1 MSATENAKPG
11 QPGRFVVSSE
21 LKTVF
26 SILMFIGVAGLVI
39 GLIHDPKR
47 VWMAYLLAFFYFTS
61 LALGGVFFS
70 ALQHVTKAG
79 WSVNI
84 RRLTESLTS
93 FLPFAALGAALFL
106 IGAPKLYEWL
116 NKTKVAA
123 DPILTGKEAY
133 LSGPA
138 FVVRLV
144 LFFGVWLYFAK
155 VLVGKS
161 IAQDTSGDDSITY
174 KLGKLSIAFLL
185 FFALSYSLFSVDLL
199 MSVQPHWFSTIYGVY
214 TFAGLFQATMAFL
227 ILVILYL
234 KKQNLLNGYVT
245 EDHLHDLG
253 KFLFAFTVF
262 WAYIAFSQYMLIWYA
277 NLPAETIFI
286 IPRCQGLWIPVSLLL
301 LIGKFIVP
309 FVALLPRWAKRT
321 PAHLAA
327 VSIWI
332 LAMQYLDLY
341 WLVYPAYFKEAP
353 KFGLYEI
360 AIFAGFL
367 GVFLF
372 AVSRFLSRNNLVP
385 IRDPRIRESLH
396 HHVTY

>member
-1 MSATENAKPG
+1 MANENAKPA
-11 QPGRFVVSSE
+11 QVGRYVVSTE

-26 SILMFIGVAGLVI
+26 SILMFLGLAGLVV
-39 GLIHDPKR
+39 GLIHDPQR

-61 LALGGVFFS
+61 LALGGVFFA
-70 ALQHVTKAG
+70 ALQHATKAG
-79 WSVNI
+79 WSVNV
-84 RRLTESLTS
+84 RRLTEALTS
-93 FLPFAALGAALFL
+93 FLPFAALAAAVFL

-116 NKTKVAA
+116 DKAKVAA
-123 DPILTGKEAY
+123 DPILSGKSAY
-133 LSGPA
+133 LGATS
-138 FVVRLV
+138 FVIRLV

-161 IAQDTSGDDSITY
+161 IAQDSSGDENITHSLNKY
-174 KLGKLSIAFLL
+174 SIAFLM
-185 FFALSYSLFSVDLL
+185 FFALSYSLFSVDFL
-199 MSVQPHWFSTIYGVY
+199 MSVEPHWYSTIYGVY
-214 TFAGLFQATMAFL
+214 LFAGLFQATMAFL

-253 KFLFAFTVF
+253 KLLFAMTVF

-277 NLPAETIFI
+277 NLPEETKFI
-286 IPRCQGLWIPVSLLL
+286 IPRCEGLWIPVSLLL

-309 FVALLPRWAKRT
+309 FIALLPRWAKRV

-327 VSIWI
+327 VSIWV

-341 WLVYPAYFKEAP
+341 WLVYPAYFKHAP

-360 AIFAGFL
+360 TIFAGFL
-367 GVFLF
+367 GLFLYT
-372 AVSRFLSRNNLVP
+372 VSRFLSRNNLVP
-385 IRDPRIRESLH
+385 IKDPRIHESLH

>member
-1 MSATENAKPG
+1 MSAIENAKPG

-21 LKTVF
+21 LKTAF
-26 SILMFIGVAGLVI
+26 SILMFVGVAGLVI
-39 GLIHDPKR
+39 GLMRDPKR

-61 LALGGVFFS
+61 LALGGVFF
-70 ALQHVTKAG
+70 AAVQHVTKAG
-79 WSVNI
+79 WSVNV

-93 FLPFAALGAALFL
+93 FLPFAALGAVVFL

-116 NKTKVAA
+116 DKAKVAA
-123 DPILTGKEAY
+123 DPVLSGKAIY
-133 LSGPA
+133 LSGTS
-138 FVVRLV
+138 FVIRLV
-144 LFFGVWLYFAK
+144 LFFGAWLYFAK
-155 VLVGKS
+155 MLVSKS
-161 IAQDTSGDDSITY
+161 IAQDTTGDDNNTH
-174 KLGKLSIAFLL
+174 KLVNYSVAFLL

-199 MSVQPHWFSTIYGVY
+199 MSVQPDWFSTIYGVY

-234 KKQNLLNGYVT
+234 KKQNLLGGYVT

-277 NLPAETIFI
+277 NLPEETIFI

-301 LIGKFIVP
+301 LVGKFIVP
-309 FVALLPRWAKRT
+309 FIALLPRWAKRSPT
-321 PAHLAA
+321 HLAA
-327 VSIWI
+327 VSIWV

-360 AIFAGFL
+360 TIFAGFL
-367 GVFLF
+367 GLFLF
-372 AVSRFLSRNNLVP
+372 TVSRFLSRNNLVP
-385 IRDPRIRESLH
+385 IRDPRIDESLH